1 MEKESLREGHLY
13 EKSEGKIRNYK
24 VLYRKISIKQRGG
37 TLLKSELRTK
47 GE

>member
-13 EKSEGKIRNYK
+13 EKSEGKIQNYK

-37 TLLKSELRTK
+37 TLLKSEPRTK
-47 GE
+47 GK